1 MLVCLSS
8 LCIIHY
14 LYTFYMDNKEYENID
29 TDNLLEQNDEYMGWL
44 YIEDIVDLPVV
55 QTDNNTYYLSHS
67 FNQKE
72 NKIGC
77 LFIDKNVLPDG
88 NNIIIHGHNNYNSSM
103 FSLLTKYKDTD
114 FFNTHREIM
123 FTTKENEVRKYSV
136 LAVVNYDVSTMNDF
150 NIYNITATSTYID
163 KIEEL
168 SIYPFDKDIV
178 DGMKFITLSTCDEA
192 LYGSNGRLVIIGV
205 ML

>member
-1 MLVCLSS
+1 MSS
-8 LCIIHY
+8 LCIIHN
-14 LYTFYMDNKEYENID
+14 LYTSYLANKEYRDID
-29 TDNLLEQNDEYMGWL
+29 TDNLLEQNSEYMGWL

-67 FNQKE
+67 FNKEE
-72 NKIGC
+72 NKMGC

-88 NNIIIHGHNNYNSSM
+88 NNMIIHGHNNYNSSM

-114 FFNTHREIM
+114 FFNTHKEII
-123 FTTKENEVRKYSV
+123 FTTKENEIRKYSV
-136 LAVVNYDVSTMNDF
+136 LAVINYDVSTMNEF
-150 NIYNITATSTYID
+150 NMYNIAATSTYI
-163 KIEEL
+163 EEVEKL
-168 SIYPFDKDIV
+168 SLYPFDKDFK

>member
-1 MLVCLSS
+1 
-8 LCIIHY
+8 
-14 LYTFYMDNKEYENID
+14 
-29 TDNLLEQNDEYMGWL
+29 MGWL

-67 FNQKE
+67 FNKEE
-72 NKIGC
+72 NKMGC

-88 NNIIIHGHNNYNSSM
+88 NNMIIHGHNNYNSSM

-114 FFNTHREIM
+114 FFNTHKEII
-123 FTTKENEVRKYSV
+123 FTTKENEIRKYSV
-136 LAVVNYDVSTMNDF
+136 LAVINYDVSTMNEF
-150 NIYNITATSTYID
+150 NMYNIAATSTYI
-163 KIEEL
+163 EEVEKL
-168 SIYPFDKDIV
+168 SLYPFDKDFK

>member
-1 MLVCLSS
+1 
-8 LCIIHY
+8 
-14 LYTFYMDNKEYENID
+14 
-29 TDNLLEQNDEYMGWL
+29 
-44 YIEDIVDLPVV
+44 
-55 QTDNNTYYLSHS
+55 
-67 FNQKE
+67 
-72 NKIGC
+72 
-77 LFIDKNVLPDG
+77 
-88 NNIIIHGHNNYNSSM
+88 
-103 FSLLTKYKDTD
+103 
-114 FFNTHREIM
+114 M